1 MVRQHHAQFDRAE
14 TTNFHISMNKDIDAL
29 LDNGYINARQ
39 HALLKENI
47 RIFTKYGSAVK
58 LDVNM
63 FTKGGVPK
71 RKASVKLSFS
81 IPQ

>member
-1 MVRQHHAQFDRAE
+1 
-14 TTNFHISMNKDIDAL
+14 MNEDAIKNIDAL
-29 LDNGYINARQ
+29 RDNGYINVRQ

-47 RIFTKYGSAVK
+47 RLFTKYGSTVK
-58 LDVNM
+58 LDVSM
-63 FTKGGVPK
+63 FTKGGAPK